1 MPFLILRVPSSRLL
15 ASAFGGGLR
24 LLHLFRH
31 FSFNRVKVETRAFLH
46 WRIFEK
52 GLEFLAHHLLD
63 ENKAPELELEPI
75 EVLLRAFFRPIV
87 WPALAL
93 KRIEPQID
101 QIGHVNVRF
110 FTQPALRLVDET
122 ILVVVNT
129 DRANRAFA
137 EVEDLV
143 TVRWAFASDGVH
155 LVVAIQMVLVS
166 PVAEFHT
173 LKQLIGDVQVA
184 SGGEKGGEPI
194 QTGEDA
200 VLHRVSRNMAGPAQ
214 DARHAKAPF
223 EHCPLGL
230 RERRRSTIGPGEE
243 FGSIIGGED
252 DDGIVVK
259 TKVLELLHDQTDVI
273 VELGHAGLFFRPA
286 ILRVAHL
293 LVFVEKVFDYVD
305 SPRLKPAE

>member
-75 EVLLRAFFRPIV
+75 EVLLRAFFSTIV

-93 KRIEPQID
+93 KRIKTQVD

-110 FTQPALRLVDET
+110 FTQPALGLVNEAK
-122 ILVVVNT
+122 LVVVKT
-129 DRANRAFA
+129 HRADGAFA

-143 TVRWAFASDGVH
+143 TVRSAFAGNGVH
-155 LVVAIQMVLVS
+155 LVVTVEMVLIS
-166 PVAEFHT
+166 AVAEFRT
-173 LKQLIGDVQVA
+173 LEQLIGDVRVA
-184 SGGEKGGEPI
+184 VSGAEGGEPVHD
-194 QTGEDA
+194 GE
-200 VLHRVSRNMAGPAQ
+200 VS
-214 DARHAKAPF
+214 
-223 EHCPLGL
+223 
-230 RERRRSTIGPGEE
+230 
-243 FGSIIGGED
+243 
-252 DDGIVVK
+252 
-259 TKVLELLHDQTDVI
+259 
-273 VELGHAGLFFRPA
+273 
-286 ILRVAHL
+286 IL
-293 LVFVEKVFDYVD
+293 
-305 SPRLKPAE
+305 